1 MVAGTNS
8 DDATRLAIRG
18 ELQRNIFVEAGAGTG
33 KTTSLVS
40 RLMALIESGVGV
52 DQIVAITF
60 TRAAAAEL
68 RVRIRQGLAELVRA
82 GTASDV
88 LHQALA
94 NVDSA
99 AFRTIDSHVQSLLRE
114 YPIEAGLPPSVE
126 IQSRTEEIESFAE
139 QWSDWVNE
147 RLDTDAEFVEMLGLA
162 MSLGMSNPLREM
174 RGLAELINASHG
186 LLEPVEVPEVEEN
199 AARDAVKFVANLVG
213 KLREDL
219 RFCDD
224 RGDRLYGYLRDRVD
238 WWETVEGEGVES
250 EDDAIEVLTNAPEM
264 SSKRIGSAGNWRRD
278 IREVRAYAEIAG
290 MKLSEP
296 LEDFRRHV
304 GARLFNLA
312 LRFVTDSLVSTRVSD
327 GRLTFHD
334 GMVFAVGLL
343 RGNASV
349 RRAVQAKHTHV
360 LVDEF
365 QDTDPMQVELVEL
378 LTIPVDGDEYRAG
391 SLFCVGD
398 PKQSIYRF
406 RGADVEVSSA
416 VMERVDAGTDG
427 LALSLTENHR
437 SSVAVIE
444 WVNAVSG
451 GWMASE
457 SGDGQARWSALLP
470 DARARESALQG
481 SVYYIGD
488 DLGHASV
495 AASAERESMDI
506 QSVALAVAHGKLR
519 VRECDGQVRHSRA
532 GDMVIIT
539 PRRNRWN
546 QYIAA
551 LESAG
556 IGCVAERDDDFFKSQ
571 TARDVINCLNA
582 IDDPTNQVATLGALR
597 SQWFACSDR
606 DFLDWWRAGGSLD
619 YSRDSGLID
628 VKTDS
633 PVAEAFATLRA
644 YHANRARE
652 MPSELLER
660 LARDRQVRELCV
672 LREDS
677 AAVLATLDAVL
688 EMVRG
693 FESDGTGTL
702 RECVRKL
709 EAMRDSGE
717 SLRLTPTRAS
727 ETDKVRLMTI
737 HQSKGLEFP
746 IVVVADTDDK
756 PRRDRADLLLSPGVR
771 SGDGGVGFAAR
782 LGSRGRYFH
791 VGKYD
796 EVADLGKVADT
807 LQMTRL
813 YYVAATRAKD
823 VLVVSTHHRST
834 SQPASKPAALMSEH
848 AAKVGGI
855 WKPIPLEWHTL
866 PMLEL
871 HESDEDMDLPP
882 IDVEAW
888 ETEFRSTVS
897 DAQSSEIVSPSSLHG
912 EESADW
918 SPIDKVAQAEPL
930 DADARRGRGRAA
942 TNLGRAVHA
951 GLQELIESGA
961 WDAVEV
967 AKAAQTQADAHDVG
981 QAEDEVRELITAT
994 LRVPIIR
1001 RVASL
1006 PPTKRWVEV
1015 SVAGAARDESGT
1027 IYVGQIDLLYEVE
1040 PGQFVVVD
1048 FKTDREFGRG
1058 IEEMARPYESQLRA
1072 YAEAV
1077 ESATGCAVVSGVLV
1091 FSRLATADPER
1102 AVHTWSFAT
1111 T

>member
-1 MVAGTNS
+1 MTAGTNS
-8 DDATRLAIRG
+8 DDATRQAIRG
-18 ELQRNIFVEAGAGTG
+18 ELHSNIFVEAGAGTG

-68 RVRIRQGLAELVRA
+68 RVRIRQGLDELVRA
-82 GTASDV
+82 GSASDV
-88 LHQALA
+88 VQQALA

-147 RLDTDAEFVEMLGLA
+147 CLDTNADFVEMLGMA

-186 LLEPVEVPEVEEN
+186 LLRPVEVPDVEAN
-199 AARDAVKFVANLVG
+199 VAIDAVNTVSGMVAQ
-213 KLREDL
+213 LRDDL
-219 RFCDD
+219 QYCDNP
-224 RGDRLYGYLRDRVD
+224 GDRLWGYLRERVD
-238 WWETVEGEGVES
+238 WWEPV
-250 EDDAIEVLTNAPEM
+250 EDDEIETAEDALEVLASSPEM
-264 SSKRIGSAGNWRRD
+264 SLKRIGAAANWRRD
-278 IREVRAYAEIAG
+278 IREVRARIGSAG
-290 MKLSEP
+290 AKLSEP
-296 LEDFRRHV
+296 LAEFRRHV
-304 GARLFNLA
+304 GCRLFNFA
-312 LRFVTDSLVSTRVSD
+312 LRFVTDSLVETRVSE
-327 GRLTFHD
+327 GKLTFHD
-334 GMVFAVGLL
+334 GMVFAVRLL
-343 RGNASV
+343 RENASV

-378 LTIPVDGDEYRAG
+378 LTIPVDSGEYLPG

-416 VMERVDAGTDG
+416 VMERVDASAEG

-444 WVNAVSG
+444 WVNAVCG
-451 GWMASE
+451 RWMLSE
-457 SGDGQARWSALLP
+457 SGIGQARWSALLP
-470 DARARESALQG
+470 DARARESVLQG
-481 SVYYIGD
+481 EVYYIGD

-495 AASAERESMDI
+495 AASAEHEADDI
-506 QSVALAVAHGKLR
+506 ETVALAVSHGELQ
-519 VRECDGQVRHSRA
+519 VRERDGSVRKSRA
-532 GDMVIIT
+532 GDLVIIT
-539 PRRNRWN
+539 PRRTRWN
-546 QYIAA
+546 HYIAA

-571 TARDVINCLNA
+571 MARDVINCLNA

-606 DFLDWWRAGGSLD
+606 DFLNWWRAGGTFDCSQT
-619 YSRDSGLID
+619 SGAGSD
-628 VKTDS
+628 ADN
-633 PVAEAFATLRA
+633 PVAEAFVALRA
-644 YHANRARE
+644 YHADRARQ

-660 LARDRQVRELCV
+660 LVRDRQVRELSV

-677 AAVLATLDAVL
+677 QAVLATLDAVL

-717 SLRLTPTRAS
+717 SLRLAPTRAS

-756 PRRDRADLLLSPGVR
+756 PRRDRADLLLTPGAR
-771 SGDGGVGFAAR
+771 SGDGENGFAAR
-782 LGSRGRYFH
+782 LGNGGNYFH
-791 VGKYD
+791 VGNYD
-796 EVADLGKVADT
+796 EVADLGKAADT

-823 VLVVSTHHRST
+823 VLIVSRHHRST
-834 SQPASKPAALMSEH
+834 KQAPSKPAALMSEY
-848 AAKVGGI
+848 ASAVGGI
-855 WKPIPLEWHTL
+855 WKPIPLAWSSL
-866 PMLEL
+866 PRMRSDEGPD
-871 HESDEDMDLPP
+871 ESDSSP
-882 IDVEAW
+882 IDVEHW
-888 ETEFRSTVS
+888 ESEFRSTVA
-897 DAQSSEIVSPSSLHG
+897 DAQRSEIVSPSSLHG
-912 EESADW
+912 TESTVG
-918 SPIDKVAQAEPL
+918 SPLGKTAQADPL
-930 DADARRGRGRAA
+930 DAEARRGRGRAA

-951 GLQELIESGA
+951 GLQTLIELGA
-961 WDAVEV
+961 WDATAI
-967 AKAAQTQADAHDVG
+967 AKAAQR
-981 QAEDEVRELITAT
+981 QAEGHEVSQAVDEVRELIAAT
-994 LRVPIIR
+994 LRVPLVQH
-1001 RVASL
+1001 VAGL
-1006 PPTKRWVEV
+1006 PSDKRWVEV
-1015 SVAGAARDESGT
+1015 SVSGAARDTSGM
-1027 IYVGQIDLLYEVE
+1027 IYDGQIDLLYEVQ
-1040 PGQFVVVD
+1040 PGQFAVVD
-1048 FKTDREFGRG
+1048 FKTDREFGRR
-1058 IEEMARPYESQLRA
+1058 IEEMAMPYESQLRA

-1077 ESATGCAVVSGVLV
+1077 ESATGAAVVEGVLV
-1091 FSRLATADPER
+1091 FSRLAMADPQR
-1102 AVHTWSFAT
+1102 AIHSWTFAAQ
-1111 T
+1111 